1 MPNWKKVVVSGS
13 AANLH
18 SLNVSTDV
26 TASNISSSGNIF
38 GNLSENS
45 STSFKTVVVDPSTGQ
60 FYRTGSYGTG
70 GGGGGGS
77 AFPFTGDAQITGSLI
92 VSGALQ
98 LDYNGNDNIIIG
110 SGSGE
115 VLDSGTNNIIF
126 GNNAATSL
134 TTGGSNLII
143 GHRAGKSTAL
153 NQESGNTLIGIGAG
167 EDGTYD
173 ANYGSN
179 TFIGYNAGKSS
190 AAMYSTFVG
199 SGVGQGTTSF
209 SVAMGA
215 NGTLS
220 CTAAQSVALGYGSQ
234 TNGTNNYNVSLGT
247 SAMRSGNGGSLNQ
260 YNVALGYQAQYT
272 SYRLNNSIS
281 IGAKAAYGTSY
292 AKDDIFIGHEAVYSY
307 VGNTTG
313 RNLIIGYQAGYDLGD
328 ASTHNILI
336 GEGVGAE
343 NVVLEKQLK
352 IGSGSL
358 ITISASLATGDIIF
372 PSTASA
378 DYFVGDGS
386 QLTNLPAASA
396 GSTAGRVV
404 FTTTNGELTSE
415 TGFTYDATTD
425 RLTVPNLT
433 TTTFTASFITSSTI
447 ETSGSNI
454 FGDEAGV
461 DIQTLIGTTKMT
473 GSAQITG
480 NTQITGSLLVAGANS
495 GIAPTTSS
503 LKIDSNGYFYHLGRY
518 VGNATNFAN
527 NQSNTVIGNNIT
539 SDGDYYNTII
549 GESAGVG
556 STTNQTAIGRGAIA
570 NVASSTAI
578 GSTSKAY
585 GVKSTSIGMGAG
597 STTSKGLN
605 IGYYARGTG
614 AKNIVLNASEGT
626 VGPTKANTFG
636 IYMTG
641 TSPNFEIEATG
652 SSTLSGSSFTI
663 EKSGSTVFEVIGSE
677 GTLFSVDDDL
687 DGTIFTA
694 NDRTGLPVLEASASG
709 EVYIGKNPQSLY
721 TTAVISSTTA
731 DVTQS
736 LYGLDTSSYGGAFF
750 DYIAHSG
757 SNARGGTVSSVW
769 TPGGSVVFSETTT
782 THIGDTSNLNLVV
795 HFSQSQAQLAC
806 YADTSQYNIKVITR
820 AI

>member
-454 FGDEAGV
+454 FGD
-461 DIQTLIGTTKMT
+461 DTTDTQTLIGTTKMT
-473 GSAQITG
+473 GSAQVS
-480 NTQITGSLLVAGANS
+480 GSLTFGGA
-495 GIAPTTSS
+495 APTDLYTGGPKRAIDTSAVGGIKAKGALYLLPS
-503 LKIDSNGYFYHLGRY
+503 ADSSYHSRILFG
-518 VGNATNFAN
+518 
-527 NQSNTVIGNNIT
+527 
-539 SDGDYYNTII
+539 
-549 GESAGVG
+549 
-556 STTNQTAIGRGAIA
+556 TTNSLMSFGRLAD
-570 NVASSTAI
+570 NSTAI
-578 GSTSKAY
+578 R
-585 GVKSTSIGMGAG
+585 GVTQ
-597 STTSKGLN
+597 N
-605 IGYYARGTG
+605 YAW
-614 AKNIVLNASEGT
+614 KL
-626 VGPTKANTFG
+626 FG
-636 IYMTG
+636 ITHG
-641 TSPNFEIEATG
+641 IQG
-652 SSTLSGSSFTI
+652 SSYTTDLPDITFADNLTISGSGTYMSEPLKVHGSGSS
-663 EKSGSTVFEVIGSE
+663 VFEVIGTE
-677 GTLFSVDDDL
+677 GTLLSIDDDL

-694 NDRTGLPVLEASASG
+694 NDKTGLPVLQASASG